1 MQFSEI
7 KSRLAKLDTAC
18 ICDANK
24 EVRSMSPDIRPLNSG
39 NKLIGRARTVT
50 CKDDFLTVL
59 AALRD
64 SVADEVLVVDG
75 QGGIKALAGELFST
89 EAERRGLA
97 GIVIDGGF
105 RDARTVKQLKMPV
118 YARHLNPM
126 AGTTKTLFATQITI
140 TCGGVKVEP
149 GDIIFGD
156 EDGLIVASES
166 ELIELIPAAEALQTK
181 EEAVLKRMQ
190 EGTSLMD
197 MLNFSDHYRKI
208 QENETSKL
216 TFTQV

>member
-7 KSRLAKLDTAC
+7 KTRLAKLDTAC

-39 NKLIGRARTVT
+39 AKLIGRARTVT

-59 AALRD
+59 SALQD
-64 SVADEVLVVDG
+64 ATADEVLVIDG
-75 QGGIKALAGELFST
+75 QGGMKALAGELFST
-89 EAERRGLA
+89 EAQRRGLA
-97 GIVIDGGF
+97 GIVIDGAC
-105 RDARTVKQLKMPV
+105 RDIRTVKTLEMPV
-118 YARHLNPM
+118 YARYLNPM
-126 AGTTKTLFATQITI
+126 AGTTKTLFETQVPI

-156 EDGLIVASES
+156 EDGLIVASEK
-166 ELIELIPAAEALQTK
+166 ELADLIPIAEDLQSK
-181 EEAVLKRMQ
+181 EESVLKRMN

-197 MLNFSDHYRKI
+197 MLNFSEHYQKI
-208 QENETSKL
+208 RENETSKL
-216 TFTQV
+216 KFTQV

>member
-7 KSRLAKLDTAC
+7 KSRLAKLDSAS
-18 ICDANK
+18 ICDVNK
-24 EVRSMSPDIRPLNSG
+24 EVRSMSPDIRPVNSG
-39 NKLIGRARTVT
+39 HKLIGRARTVS

-64 SVADEVLVVDG
+64 SLADEVLVVDG
-75 QGGIKALAGELFST
+75 QGGVKALAGELFST

-105 RDARTVKQLKMPV
+105 RDVRTVKQLKMPV

-126 AGTTKTLFATQITI
+126 AGTTKTLFETQVTI

-166 ELIELIPAAEALQTK
+166 ELTELIPAAEALQAK

-190 EGTSLMD
+190 EGTSLME
-197 MLNFSDHYRKI
+197 MLNFAEHYRKI
-208 QENETSKL
+208 QENQGSKL
-216 TFTQV
+216 TFTKV

>member
-24 EVRSMSPDIRPLNSG
+24 EVRSMSPDIRPLNAAG
-39 NKLIGRARTVT
+39 KLIGRARTVT

-75 QGGIKALAGELFST
+75 QGGVKALAGELFST

-105 RDARTVKQLKMPV
+105 RDVRTVKTLKMPV
-118 YARHLNPM
+118 YAKHLNPM
-126 AGTTKTLFATQITI
+126 AGTTKTLFETQVGI
-140 TCGGVKVEP
+140 TCGSVKVEP

-156 EDGLIVASES
+156 EDGLVVASEK
-166 ELIELIPAAEALQTK
+166 ELAELIPIAEALQVK

-197 MLNFSDHYRKI
+197 MLNFSEHYNKI
-208 QENETSKL
+208 RENESSKL
-216 TFTQV
+216 TFTQI